1 MEQQKYEA
9 HMKDV
14 ANWNLRKQLA
24 ESESLA
30 SDIRFSLSHEV
41 AALQS
46 TLDGFLFYF
55 GCWIVVT

>member
-1 MEQQKYEA
+1 
-9 HMKDV
+9 MKDV